1 MTRLARRRLAAA
13 KGGATSVEFAI
24 VFPAFFLLLFGIFEF
39 AHLVW
44 AVNTLQYAV
53 AQGARYAMTSG
64 GSPPPTSIT
73 CNATTLG
80 TYEQKVQTNLKNQL
94 APYLSPV
101 SVPLPTGICH
111 TSTVTLILTASYKF
125 NFILS
130 SLVPLG
136 KTLSQTATVTV
147 PFS

>member
-24 VFPAFFLLLFGIFEF
+24 IFPAFFLLLFGVFEF
-39 AHLVW
+39 AHFVW

-64 GSPPPTSIT
+64 TSLPTSSN
-73 CNATTLG
+73 CASTLPA
-80 TYEQKVQTNLKNQL
+80 YKASVQTNLKNQL

-101 SVPLPTGICH
+101 SVPLPTGSCG
-111 TSTVTLILTASYKF
+111 TSTVTLTLTASYSF

-147 PFS
+147 PLS